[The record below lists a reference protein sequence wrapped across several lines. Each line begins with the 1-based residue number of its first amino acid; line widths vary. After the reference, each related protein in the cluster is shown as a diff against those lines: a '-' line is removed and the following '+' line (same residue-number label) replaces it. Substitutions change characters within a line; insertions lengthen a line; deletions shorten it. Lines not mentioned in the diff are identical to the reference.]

1 MSPKELL
8 YIADA
13 LGHEEFMKCKTN
25 EATTNIQ
32 DQELKNLVTQIN
44 AKHQEIFAKF
54 FQLL

>member
-13 LGHEEFMKCKTN
+13 LGHEEYMKTKTS
-25 EATTNIQ
+25 EDSANIQ
-32 DQELKNLVTQIN
+32 DAGIKNLVTQIN